1 MVELPEDEIAMTDQ
15 ILDRHVERAQQ
26 FLAMQRQRSLFFSND
41 GIFGDP
47 AWELLLEIYIA
58 TETHQCVSKSELFAE
73 LSTTPAI
80 ASRWIAIF
88 SDNDY
93 VASCKKH
100 GKDCICMTESART
113 ECVAYLDAVMQL

>member
-1 MVELPEDEIAMTDQ
+1 MTDQ
-15 ILDRHVERAQQ
+15 ALSNHVKRAQQ

-58 TETHQCVSKSELFAE
+58 TETHQCVSKSDLFAG

-80 ASRWIAIF
+80 ASRWIAVF
-88 SDNDY
+88 LDHNY
-93 VASCKKH
+93 VTICDKN
-100 GKDCICMTESART
+100 GGDTICMTDDARA
-113 ECVAYLDAVMQL
+113 ECIAYLDAITDL